1 MSTQEEIESWN
12 SIMSG
17 IKEIQEWFP
26 EDVVFIGGVAVFMHS
41 TNNKDVK
48 TEFSHDA
55 DFFISMAD
63 YADLRDLEE
72 VTPNKRLS
80 KHQIIKNGIDFDVY
94 VENHNDLAVPYGDV
108 RAQSSVIDGVRV
120 ASLGHLLVLKV
131 DAFSSRK
138 GSQKGEKD
146 ARDVVKIVL
155 CMRDSDVE
163 VARPYMTEKRLNLI
177 EGVSRSSAF
186 DQLSNNNKH
195 EARII
200 RNRFDSIL
208 DALRDDDGATP
219 PARMK
224 I

>member
-1 MSTQEEIESWN
+1 
-12 SIMSG
+12 
-17 IKEIQEWFP
+17 
-26 EDVVFIGGVAVFMHS
+26 
-41 TNNKDVK
+41 
-48 TEFSHDA
+48 
-55 DFFISMAD
+55 MAD

-72 VTPNKRLS
+72 VTLNKRLS

-163 VARPYMTEKRLNLI
+163 AARPYMTEKRLTLI

-186 DQLSNNNKH
+186 DQMSNNNKH

-208 DALRDDDGATP
+208 DALRDDDGTTP
-219 PARMK
+219 PVRMK